1 MMTPEQIKLARKSLG
16 LTQAEMADKIGV
28 CVDAVKQWE
37 SGRRKPRGPAIKMIE
52 MLMGA

>member
-1 MMTPEQIKLARKSLG
+1 MTPEQIKQARKSLG
-16 LTQAEMADKIGV
+16 LTQAEMAEKVGV
-28 CVDAVKQWE
+28 GIDAIKQWE

>member
-1 MMTPEQIKLARKSLG
+1 MTPEKIKQARQSMG
-16 LTQAEMADKIGV
+16 LTQAEMAEKMGV